1 MSSIDITKESC
12 QKIGEIVGKLCM
24 QYPKRAEG
32 LVKRANEIAGM
43 YDKYVISFVAAKDNI
58 TGWDLIKV
66 KDFISV
72 VDDISGRISDLYIF
86 ARSKD

>member
-1 MSSIDITKESC
+1 MSCIDLTKESC

-24 QYPKRAEG
+24 QYPKKAAG
-32 LVKRANEIAGM
+32 LVKRANEITGI
-43 YDKYVISFVAAKDNI
+43 YDKHIISFAAAKDKI
-58 TGWDLIKV
+58 TAWDLNMV

-72 VDDISGRISDLYIF
+72 VCDISEKLSDLYIF